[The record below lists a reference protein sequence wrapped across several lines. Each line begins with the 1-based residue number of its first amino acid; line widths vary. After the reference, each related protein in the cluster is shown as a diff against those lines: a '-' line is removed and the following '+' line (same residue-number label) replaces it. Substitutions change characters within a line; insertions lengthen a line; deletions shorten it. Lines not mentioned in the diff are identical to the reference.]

1 MNVNGLFILLFSVL
15 GGDSS
20 IHELRAIVEKA
31 VMEVTDDTATINWK
45 EFLQVYFSFKMFQ
58 VCFSYIEF
66 TLLYLIVCSLFL
78 SNYLFLVAEHS

>member
-45 EFLQVYFSFKMFQ
+45 EFLQVYFSFKMF
-58 VCFSYIEF
+58 
-66 TLLYLIVCSLFL
+66 
-78 SNYLFLVAEHS
+78 